1 LTAGAP
7 SSGEAAIA
15 IATGSSR
22 AQSELESAFH
32 RVRAAARARG
42 APTLG
47 ERLELLER
55 FEGALI
61 AGKSALADA
70 VARDFGHRSKHE
82 TLLGELIPVVLASRH
97 ARAHLADWMTI
108 QPRETNPLFFPSTAQ
123 VVLQPLG
130 VVGIISPWNYPIQ
143 LALSPLV
150 CALAAGNRALIKPSE
165 LTPHTS
171 EAIAEILSKA
181 IPSDHVALVTGGADV
196 GEAFSRLAFDHLIFT
211 GSARV
216 GKLVMRAA
224 SENLV
229 PVTLELGGKCPAI
242 VGVEANARS
251 AAERIM
257 FGKTF
262 NSGQTCVAPDY
273 ALVPAGMRAAF
284 VEACRAAMGNL
295 YPTLAANPDYTAM
308 INVAHYERVQAIVS
322 DAKAKGAQVIELNA
336 TGESLDPKARKLA
349 PSLLLDVT
357 PNMRC
362 MGEEIFGPVL
372 PIVTYDRLSEAIAH
386 VNEGERPLALYYFG
400 NSEAAI
406 DRVLAETT
414 SGGVT
419 VNETLLHFIQDD
431 LPIGGVG
438 QSGMGHYHGR
448 DGFEALSQK
457 KAVLR
462 QSPVSAT
469 GLLKPPYGWAARTLG
484 RFVVGK

>member
-1 LTAGAP
+1 M
-7 SSGEAAIA
+7 
-15 IATGSSR
+15 
-22 AQSELESAFH
+22 AQSDVEATFR

-42 APTLG
+42 APPLG
-47 ERLELLER
+47 ERLDLLER
-55 FEGALI
+55 LERALR
-61 AGKSALADA
+61 AGKSAVADA
-70 VARDFGHRSKHE
+70 VAHDFGHRSKHE
-82 TLLGELIPVVLASRH
+82 TFLGELVPVVLASRH
-97 ARAHLADWMTI
+97 ARAHLADWMAI

-130 VVGIISPWNYPIQ
+130 VVGIIAPWNYPIR

-165 LTPHTS
+165 LTPRTS
-171 EAIAEILSKA
+171 EVLAEILSKA
-181 IPSDHVALVTGGADV
+181 IPSDHVAVVPGGADV

-211 GSARV
+211 GSTRV

-242 VGVEANARS
+242 VGVEANART
-251 AAERIM
+251 AAERIL

-273 ALVPAGMRAAF
+273 ALVPAGMKAAF
-284 VEACRAAMGNL
+284 VEACHGAMGSL

-308 INVAHYERVQAIVS
+308 INDAHYERVQSLVQ
-322 DAKAKGAQVIELNA
+322 DAKAKGAQVIPLGAAGEL
-336 TGESLDPKARKLA
+336 LDPKARKLA

-357 PNMRC
+357 PNMAC

-372 PIVTYDRLSEAIAH
+372 PVVTYERLSEAIAH
-386 VNEGERPLALYYFG
+386 VNEGARPLALYYFG

-419 VNETLLHFIQDD
+419 VNETLLHFLQDD

-448 DGFEALSQK
+448 DGFEALSKK

-462 QSPVSAT
+462 QSAASAT
-469 GLLKPPYGWAARTLG
+469 GLLKPPYGWAARTLE
-484 RFVVGK
+484 RLLVGK

>member
-1 LTAGAP
+1 V
-7 SSGEAAIA
+7 
-15 IATGSSR
+15 GSA
-22 AQSELESAFH
+22 AQSSVEAAFH
-32 RVRAAARARG
+32 RVRTVARARG
-42 APTLG
+42 APPLG
-47 ERLELLER
+47 ERLDLLER
-55 FEGALI
+55 LEHALI
-61 AGKSALADA
+61 EGKSAMADA
-70 VARDFGHRSKHE
+70 VSHDFGHRSKHE
-82 TLLGELIPVVLASRH
+82 TLLGEVLPVVLASRH
-97 ARAHLADWMTI
+97 ARAHLADWMAI

-165 LTPHTS
+165 LTPRTS
-171 EAIAEILSKA
+171 ETLAEILAKA
-181 IPSDHVALVTGGADV
+181 MPSDHVGVVSGGADV
-196 GEAFSRLAFDHLIFT
+196 GEAFSRLAFDHLVFT
-211 GSARV
+211 GSSRV

-242 VGVEANARS
+242 VGVEANTRT
-251 AAERIM
+251 AAERILY
-257 FGKTF
+257 GKTF

-273 ALVPAGMRAAF
+273 ALVPTGTKAAF
-284 VEACRAAMGNL
+284 VEACRGAMGSL
-295 YPTLAANPDYTAM
+295 YPTVQANPDYTAM
-308 INVAHYERVQAIVS
+308 INDAHYERVRDLVE
-322 DAKAKGAQVIELNA
+322 DAKSKGAQVISLGA
-336 TGESLDPKARKLA
+336 AGEILDPKARKLA

-362 MGEEIFGPVL
+362 MSEEIFGPVL
-372 PIVTYDRLSEAIAH
+372 PVVTYERLSEAIAH

-400 NSEAAI
+400 HDESAI
-406 DRVLAETT
+406 DRVLSETT

-419 VNETLLHFIQDD
+419 VNETLLHFLQDD

-448 DGFEALSQK
+448 DGFEALSKK

-462 QSPVSAT
+462 QSPASAT
-469 GLLKPPYGWAARTLG
+469 GLLKPPYGWAARALV

>member
-1 LTAGAP
+1 VGSTAQA
-7 SSGEAAIA
+7 SVEAAF
-15 IATGSSR
+15 R
-22 AQSELESAFH
+22 
-32 RVRAAARARG
+32 RVRTAARARG

-47 ERLELLER
+47 ERLDLLER
-55 FEGALI
+55 LEGALI
-61 AGKSALADA
+61 AGKSAMADA
-70 VARDFGHRSKHE
+70 VSHDFGHRSKDE
-82 TLLGELIPVVLASRH
+82 TLLGEVLPVVLASRH
-97 ARAHLADWMTI
+97 ARAHLADWMAT

-150 CALAAGNRALIKPSE
+150 CALSAGNRALIKPSE
-165 LTPHTS
+165 LTPRTS
-171 EAIAEILSKA
+171 ETLAEILAKA
-181 IPSDHVALVTGGADV
+181 IPSDHIGVVSGGADV
-196 GEAFSRLAFDHLIFT
+196 GEAFSRLAFDHLVFT
-211 GSARV
+211 GSSRV

-242 VGVEANARS
+242 VGVEANART
-251 AAERIM
+251 AAGRILY
-257 FGKTF
+257 GKTF

-273 ALVPAGMRAAF
+273 ALVPNGMKATF
-284 VEACRAAMGNL
+284 VEACRGAMGSL
-295 YPTLAANPDYTAM
+295 YPTVQANPDYTAM
-308 INVAHYERVQAIVS
+308 INDAHYERVRDLVE
-322 DAKAKGAQVIELNA
+322 DAKSKGAQVISLGA
-336 TGESLDPKARKLA
+336 AGEVLDPKARKLA

-362 MGEEIFGPVL
+362 MSEEIFGPVL
-372 PIVTYDRLSEAIAH
+372 PVVTYERLSEAIAH

-400 NSEAAI
+400 HDESAI
-406 DRVLAETT
+406 DRVLSETT

-419 VNETLLHFIQDD
+419 INETLLHFLQDD
-431 LPIGGVG
+431 LPIGGIG

-448 DGFEALSQK
+448 DGFEALSKK

-462 QSPVSAT
+462 QSPASAT
-469 GLLKPPYGWAARTLG
+469 GLLKPPYGWAARALV